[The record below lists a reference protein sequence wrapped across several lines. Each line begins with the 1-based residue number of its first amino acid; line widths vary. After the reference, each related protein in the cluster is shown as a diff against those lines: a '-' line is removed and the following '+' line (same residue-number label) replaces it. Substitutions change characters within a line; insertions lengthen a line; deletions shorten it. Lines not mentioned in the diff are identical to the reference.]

1 MIYDNTEWSFM
12 TFSEA
17 DLKDSLVTEFRHVLK
32 LFLKNDKAEFTVC
45 FKAYTT
51 YMYGHTKDRIKRQVS
66 R

>member
-1 MIYDNTEWSFM
+1 M

-17 DLKDSLVTEFRHVLK
+17 DLKDSLVTEFRPVLK
-32 LFLKNDKAEFTVC
+32 LFLKNDKAEFKVC

-51 YMYGHTKDRIKRQVS
+51 YMYGHTKDKIKRQVS